1 MLPSLFAYLKLLL
14 TMNQNTVNLLQPTA
28 SVAFIDAGLT
38 QTDILTQ
45 ELNVDQVFVLDDQ
58 TDSIEQISQMLS
70 QFENLDS
77 IHIISHGSQ
86 SSIQLGNTP
95 LTQNSLTAY
104 ANDLEIWGDAL
115 ADHGDLLFYGCNT
128 GAGDDLTLLEQISAI
143 TNADIAASNDLT
155 GQGGDWFLETNVGQI
170 EASVALSQAGQAA
183 YQGTLAIIGESGRI
197 DSLNQQWTQITL
209 QESYTNPV
217 VIAGPPSLNGGHP
230 STVRIRNITNNSFEV
245 RIDEWEYLDE
255 WHTTESLGYL
265 VVEEGTHTLT
275 DGTVLQAGSSQSTN
289 TWDSINFS
297 TPFTDTPLLFAQTT
311 SENEA
316 AAVTERIRNVSTTGF
331 QLRLQEEEAADQTHA
346 TEDLDWIAIAPGSGT
361 LGTVS
366 YIADEIASNHQN
378 TTVSFDNVFSGGST
392 PVFLTQANTT
402 NGGDPF
408 AIRYRNL
415 DETSATF
422 FLREEKSSDNE
433 TWHVLEDVAY
443 LALGTGLLETTD
455 PVSDTFSLANDNLLV
470 DEAAGVVTVTAV
482 RTGDALTR
490 AILEYT
496 TNEIGAD
503 AALANVDYTTPTL
516 NGRDNTGEII
526 FEIGETEKTFT
537 IPIINDTLA
546 EGNETFAIGIQNPS
560 GGGLGAPRTALITIV
575 DDDMAS
581 TLSVTDAA
589 ISIEEGTATA
599 SITVQRSGDSS
610 GSASVEFSTS
620 DGTAVA
626 GEDYAATSGTLNFA
640 AGQITQTLTVPILDD
655 AFVEGDET
663 FAVTLSNPTGGV
675 LGSTVTTNITII
687 DNDLALGDLNRTT
700 AVSGL
705 IQPTTLDWTP
715 DGRYMLVA
723 QKNGVVRVIDNGVLQ
738 STPLADLSSEVN
750 DTRDRG
756 LLGLAIHPDFSNT
769 PYVYLLYT
777 YDPPETIGNTGLAGP
792 DGNGNRP
799 SRMVRLTVDPTTMI
813 ADPNSLVVLAG
824 TNSTWAYTS
833 EPDNNSTGNNAILPS
848 GIVNGTTITAPTN
861 QIDIGNQDNDP
872 DRPGTQNQNIRDYL
886 ATDSESHTI
895 GDLEFGPDGYLYLS
909 NGDGTSYNFVDP
921 RGVRV
926 QDINNLSGKV
936 LRIDPLTGAGVAD
949 NPFFNGDANS
959 NQSKVFYSGL
969 RNPYRFTFDPLT
981 GLPVIGDVG
990 WTAWEEINTGPIG
1003 SNFGWPYLE
1012 GPNRTGGYQDLSQ
1025 AISFYNNGNRNNP
1038 SDTAAVFPLLSR
1050 SHGATDN
1057 ANAITVGDFYN
1068 SNTLMFGDVNNG
1080 TLYAATFDANR
1091 QISNVQVFDSNIP
1104 FVVDMKMGPDN
1115 RLYGVDLVSGEIL
1128 RWDPTNTGQPPQPNL
1143 SASFNNF
1150 ANLSSLNLNGSA
1162 SGSNNRLRLTPATNN
1177 QAGSAFFNQAF
1188 QVDGDTSFSTE
1199 FQFQI
1204 TGGQGTDGA
1213 DGLALVLQNSSSGA
1227 DSLGLSGGDLGYAG
1241 LANSIAIEFDTYDN
1255 GAGDISNNH
1264 LSILRNGVVNAA
1276 LDSVNAPFDLN
1287 SGNTL
1292 TAWVDYNGTTNLL
1305 QVYLSNTDVQPVD
1318 AVLSTN
1324 VDLAGTLGN
1333 QAFIGFSAG
1342 TGGLMNDQDI
1352 LNWSFNTTV

>member
-1 MLPSLFAYLKLLL
+1 
-14 TMNQNTVNLLQPTA
+14 MNQNTVNLQQPTA

-86 SSIQLGNTP
+86 GSIQLVNTP
-95 LTQNSLTAY
+95 LTQNSLIAY
-104 ANDLEIWGDAL
+104 ANDLEIWGEAL
-115 ADHGDLLFYGCNT
+115 GEHGDLLFYGCNI
-128 GAGDDLTLLEQISAI
+128 GAGDDLTFLQNISEI
-143 TNADIAASNDLT
+143 TKADIAASNDLT

-170 EASVALSQAGQAA
+170 ETSVALSQVGKAA
-183 YQGTLAIIGESGRI
+183 YQGTLATIGESGRI
-197 DSLNQQWTQITL
+197 DSLNHQWTQITL
-209 QESYTNPV
+209 QETYTNPV
-217 VIAGPPSLNGGHP
+217 VIAGPPSINGGHP
-230 STVRIRNITNNSFEV
+230 STVRIRNVTNNSFEV

-255 WHTTESLGYL
+255 WHTTEALGYL
-265 VVEEGTHTLT
+265 VVEEGTHTLA
-275 DGTVLQAGSSQSTN
+275 DGTVLQAGQGQGDTG
-289 TWDSINFS
+289 WDSIDFS
-297 TPFTDTPLLFAQTT
+297 TPFNDTPLLFAQTT

-331 QLRLQEEEAADQTHA
+331 QLRLQEEEAADQTHVA
-346 TEDLDWIAIAPGSGT
+346 ESLDWIAIAPGSGT
-361 LGTVS
+361 LGTVP
-366 YIADEIASNHQN
+366 YIADQIASNHQN
-378 TTVSFDNVFSGGST
+378 TNVSFDTVFSGGNA
-392 PVFLTQANTT
+392 PVFLAQANTV

-408 AIRYRNL
+408 SIRYRNL
-415 DETSATF
+415 GTTGATV
-422 FLREEKSSDNE
+422 FLEEEKSNDTE
-433 TWHVLEDVAY
+433 TWHVFEDVAY
-443 LALGTGLLETTD
+443 LALGVGLLETPD
-455 PVSDTFSLANDNLLV
+455 PVTDTFSLSSPDPILV
-470 DEAAGVVTVTAV
+470 NESAGVVTVTAV
-482 RTGDALTR
+482 RTGDALIR
-490 AILEYT
+490 ATLEYT
-496 TNEIGAD
+496 TNEVGGAG
-503 AALANVDYTTPTL
+503 AASSDVDFTTPTL
-516 NGRDNTGEII
+516 NGRNNTGEIT

-537 IPIINDTLA
+537 IPIIDDTLF
-546 EGNETFAIGIQNPS
+546 EGNETFAVGIQNPS
-560 GGGLGAPRTALITIV
+560 DGSLGAPRTALITII
-575 DDDMAS
+575 DDDTAP

-589 ISIEEGTATA
+589 ISIAEGAATA

-610 GSASVEFSTS
+610 GAASVEFSTTN
-620 DGTAVA
+620 GTAEA
-626 GEDYAATSGTLNFA
+626 GEDYTATSGTLNFA
-640 AGQITQTLTVPILDD
+640 AGQITQTLTIPILDD

-663 FAVTLSNPTGGV
+663 FSVTLSNPTGGV
-675 LGSTVTTNITII
+675 LGNTVTTNITII

-738 STPLADLSSEVN
+738 STPLVDLSSEVN

-792 DGNGNRP
+792 DGRGNRP

-813 ADPNSLVVLAG
+813 ADPSSLVVLAG
-824 TNSTWAYTS
+824 TNSTWEYTS
-833 EPDNNSTGNNAILPS
+833 QPGSNSTGNTSILPS
-848 GIVNGTTITAPTN
+848 GIVNGTTITAPAD
-861 QIDIGNQDNDP
+861 QIDIGTQDNDP
-872 DRPGTQNQNIRDYL
+872 RGPNDTDIQNQNIRDYL

-909 NGDGTSYNFVDP
+909 NGDGTSYNFTDP

-936 LRIDPLTGAGVAD
+936 LRLDPITGEGITT

-969 RNPYRFTFDPLT
+969 RNPYRFTFDPIT
-981 GLPVIGDVG
+981 DLPVIGDVG
-990 WTAWEEINTGPIG
+990 WTAWEEINTGPAG

-1012 GPNRTGGYQDLSQ
+1012 GPDRTGGYQDLPQ

-1038 SDTAAVFPLLSR
+1038 GDTAAAFPLLPR
-1050 SHGATDN
+1050 SHGAPDS

-1068 SNTLMFGDVNNG
+1068 STTLMFGDVNNG

-1128 RWDPTNTGQPPQPNL
+1128 RWDPVNTGQSPQPNL

-1150 ANLSSLNLNGSA
+1150 ADLTSLNLNGSA
-1162 SGSNNRLRLTPATNN
+1162 AGSNDRLRLTPASNN

-1188 QVDGDTSFSTE
+1188 QVDSDTSFTTQ

-1213 DGLALVLQNSSSGA
+1213 DGFALVLQNSSSGTNA
-1227 DSLGLSGGDLGYAG
+1227 LGNPGGELGYASI
-1241 LANSIAIEFDTYDN
+1241 LNSIAIEFDTYDN
-1255 GAGDISNNH
+1255 GAGDMNNNH
-1264 LSILRNGVVNAA
+1264 LSILSNG
-1276 LDSVNAPFDLN
+1276 SVTTSLAQISAPFDLN
-1287 SGNTL
+1287 SGNVL
-1292 TAWVDYNGTTNLL
+1292 NAWIEYNGTSDVL
-1305 QVYLSNTDVQPVD
+1305 QVYLSNTGTQPVD
-1318 AVLSTN
+1318 AVLSTT

-1333 QAFIGFSAG
+1333 QAFIGFTAG
-1342 TGGLMNDQDI
+1342 TGGLVNDQDI
-1352 LNWSFNTTV
+1352 LNWSFSTTV